1 MAHVQLT
8 CGAVMV
14 ALSLLAGCG
23 KAKSPEAVTAPKAAR
38 PKPVVKRLEQNAVDS
53 HKNESGKQAKSVP
66 EVATGPLRPP
76 DTRLQPDGEDLRRR
90 GIARYESK
98 RLRLYTDIDAERA
111 KRLPPLVDALYD
123 ALVAWF
129 GPLPP
134 DDAGGEFQMTGYL
147 MADPARFEASSLV
160 PLDLGPIRHGRHR
173 GAEFWMADQASDYY
187 LAHLLL
193 HEATHCVMTIVPNP
207 LQSKTWY
214 IEGMAELFATHRP
227 GPPSQ
232 FGVMP
237 DAPDNFLDLG
247 RIRLINDAVA
257 EGRTLNAKQV
267 FDFTPDDYLENPPYA
282 WSWALCW
289 YLANHPE
296 TRERFRTVQA
306 RIDIDHPHNSF
317 LAVFH
322 EDQHAIAQGFWMF
335 VNDLCH
341 GYDLE
346 RAAIEFRIGKAMDA
360 GEVRVS
366 LRAER
371 GWQSSGLFVEA
382 GRRYRLVATG
392 RYVVGASTVGGQ
404 VRPWTCEPQG
414 ITLRYFE
421 GEPLGKLLGTV
432 REERPGQAPGNL
444 SMRAVSA
451 LGRESEW
458 TAQTTGTLYLR
469 VNDAWN
475 SLADNSGELQVT
487 ISEQK

>member
-1 MAHVQLT
+1 
-8 CGAVMV
+8 
-14 ALSLLAGCG
+14 
-23 KAKSPEAVTAPKAAR
+23 
-38 PKPVVKRLEQNAVDS
+38 
-53 HKNESGKQAKSVP
+53 
-66 EVATGPLRPP
+66 
-76 DTRLQPDGEDLRRR
+76 
-90 GIARYESK
+90 
-98 RLRLYTDIDAERA
+98 
-111 KRLPPLVDALYD
+111 
-123 ALVAWF
+123 
-129 GPLPP
+129 
-134 DDAGGEFQMTGYL
+134 
-147 MADPARFEASSLV
+147 
-160 PLDLGPIRHGRHR
+160 
-173 GAEFWMADQASDYY
+173 
-187 LAHLLL
+187 
-193 HEATHCVMTIVPNP
+193 
-207 LQSKTWY
+207 
-214 IEGMAELFATHRP
+214 
-227 GPPSQ
+227 
-232 FGVMP
+232 
-237 DAPDNFLDLG
+237 
-247 RIRLINDAVA
+247 
-257 EGRTLNAKQV
+257 
-267 FDFTPDDYLENPPYA
+267 
-282 WSWALCW
+282 
-289 YLANHPE
+289 
-296 TRERFRTVQA
+296 
-306 RIDIDHPHNSF
+306 
-317 LAVFH
+317 
-322 EDQHAIAQGFWMF
+322 MF

-366 LRAER
+366 LRADR

-392 RYVVGASTVGGQ
+392 QYVVGASTVGGQ